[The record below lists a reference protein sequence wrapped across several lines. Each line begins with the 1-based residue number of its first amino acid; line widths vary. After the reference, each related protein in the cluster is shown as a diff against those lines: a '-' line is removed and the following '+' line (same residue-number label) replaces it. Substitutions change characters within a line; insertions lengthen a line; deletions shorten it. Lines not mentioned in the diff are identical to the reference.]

1 MSEAQEAAAGSEPQS
16 QAVNQPAPDDIPFKD
31 PESAEVELKICKDI
45 NAMPE
50 EVKDRFKALKVITD
64 QLHKLDEEEDIAYR
78 EIERKYELLYAQVYE
93 KRSALVRGESQ
104 PEDAVIAKFE
114 EMKTALMED
123 AGYEGLEVPICDVKD
138 IQNTLKGVSSFWLR
152 AMLGHSNLQH
162 EITEKDRKILAYL
175 EDIRLSLHEQ
185 GFGFDLTFVFEQN
198 SYFTGTELTKK
209 FVMTKPNVVEKCI
222 GTNIEWTAG

>member
-1 MSEAQEAAAGSEPQS
+1 
-16 QAVNQPAPDDIPFKD
+16 
-31 PESAEVELKICKDI
+31 
-45 NAMPE
+45 
-50 EVKDRFKALKVITD
+50 
-64 QLHKLDEEEDIAYR
+64 
-78 EIERKYELLYAQVYE
+78 
-93 KRSALVRGESQ
+93 
-104 PEDAVIAKFE
+104 
-114 EMKTALMED
+114 MED